1 MRAVN
6 GMEARMSTSAPAR
19 ASIGVERL
27 AEQVREA
34 SAERR
39 PLRIVGAGT
48 WTHAAPADAT
58 AELSTRE
65 LDQVIEYVPGDLTM
79 TVGAGMSLSAIEKLT
94 GEHGQWLTLDPF
106 GSPDGTIGATT
117 ATASSGPLA
126 TGFGV
131 PRDLMLGV
139 EAVTGMGNVVRA
151 GGRVVKNV
159 AGFDITRL
167 LTGSR
172 GTIGV
177 ITEVSLRL
185 RARPAIDE
193 TLIVAIGAK
202 SSVRELLGAL
212 RGWTSTPMAAELLAP
227 RTAGELG
234 LPAVLTLMLRIGGNT
249 RLVTAVKK
257 RAAAIGKVDVGNKDV
272 WGRLRALDLATPV
285 SFRVGDLPSAFPER
299 WDDALALAGDAGHL
313 IGAPLRGQI
322 RCLVPAVDRASMNAF
337 RARAQSATLVYD
349 ALSSAATWNSLTAV
363 PAATTLHARI
373 MEAFDPV
380 GIMNPG
386 AMRLAR

>member
-1 MRAVN
+1 MP
-6 GMEARMSTSAPAR
+6 TSAPAP
-19 ASIGVERL
+19 ASAGVERL
-27 AEQVREA
+27 ADQVRQA
-34 SAERR
+34 NAERR
-39 PLRIVGAGT
+39 PLRITGART
-48 WTHAAPADAT
+48 WTNTAPADAT
-58 AELSTRE
+58 TELSTLE
-65 LDQVIEYVPGDLTM
+65 LNEVIEYVPGDLTI
-79 TVGAGMSLSAIEKLT
+79 TVGAGMSLAAIEKLT
-94 GEHGQWLTLDPF
+94 GEHGQWLTLDPY
-106 GSPDGTIGATT
+106 GSPDGTIGATI

-139 EAVTGMGNVVRA
+139 EAVMGLGDVVRA

-172 GTIGV
+172 GTIGA

-185 RARPAIDE
+185 RARPAVDE
-193 TLIVAIGAK
+193 TLVITIGQK
-202 SSVRELLGAL
+202 SGLREMLSGL

-227 RTAGELG
+227 RTAAALG
-234 LPAVLTLMLRIGGNT
+234 LTSSLTLLLRIGGNA
-249 RLVTAVKK
+249 RLVASVRK
-257 RAAAIGKVDVGNKDV
+257 RAAALGKVDVGAKDV
-272 WGRLRALDLATPV
+272 WTRLRALDLETPV
-285 SFRVGDLPSAFPER
+285 SFRIGDLPTSFHER
-299 WDDALALAGDAGHL
+299 WDDAVLLAGEAGHVV
-313 IGAPLRGQI
+313 GAPLRGQI
-322 RCLVPAVDRASMNAF
+322 RCLVPSVDRTSMNGF
-337 RARAQSATLVYD
+337 RGRAQSATLVYD
-349 ALSSAATWNSLTAV
+349 ALPTPAIWNSLTAV